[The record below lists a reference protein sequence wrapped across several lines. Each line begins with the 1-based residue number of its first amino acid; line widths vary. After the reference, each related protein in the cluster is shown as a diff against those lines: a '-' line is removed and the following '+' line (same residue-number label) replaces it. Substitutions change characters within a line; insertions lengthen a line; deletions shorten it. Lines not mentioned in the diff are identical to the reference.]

1 MHILI
6 FLLCAWLI
14 IPLIRPVL
22 ILSIWILTRRVF
34 WIGVAALA
42 VFNVFLYQAQ
52 LNRQPL
58 VSAVDVGAY
67 SRIQEAPVR
76 VAAPTPAPAPVI
88 SAEEQSQKVDND
100 FAAKIKAMKFEKLT
114 FPTFPSNS

>member
-1 MHILI
+1 MNILI

-22 ILSIWILTRRVF
+22 ILSIWLLTRRVF
-34 WIGVAALA
+34 WIGVAVLV

-52 LNRQPL
+52 LNRQPAL
-58 VSAVDVGAY
+58 LAVDVGAY

-76 VAAPTPAPAPVI
+76 VVAPTPAPAPVI
-88 SAEEQSQKVDND
+88 SAEEQSQKAVDD
-100 FAAKIKAMKFEKLT
+100 FAAKIKTMKFEKLT
-114 FPTFPSNS
+114 LPTLPNS